1 MLSPVRKVFL
11 LRRYKMAAKKPTPA
25 SKTPSKAAP
34 KPSTPARSAAPV
46 STPVRNTAV
55 PKAAPAP
62 KPVVITYEMI
72 AKRAFE
78 IHCGGTGGSEQDN
91 WYRAERE
98 LRAGK

>member
-1 MLSPVRKVFL
+1 
-11 LRRYKMAAKKPTPA
+11 MAAKKPTSF
-25 SKTPSKAAP
+25 SKTPIKAAA
-34 KPSTPARSAAPV
+34 KPADPARAEDPV

-55 PKAAPAP
+55 PKAAP
-62 KPVVITYEMI
+62 KPVTITYEMI

-78 IHCGGTGGSEQDN
+78 IHCGGSGGSEQDN

>member
-1 MLSPVRKVFL
+1 
-11 LRRYKMAAKKPTPA
+11 MAAKKPTPA
-25 SKTPSKAAP
+25 SKTPA
-34 KPSTPARSAAPV
+34 KPVAKSAPV
-46 STPVRNTAV
+46 STQVRNSPV

-62 KPVVITYEMI
+62 KQAAITQEMI

-98 LRAGK
+98 LRTGK